1 MSFAECICTTC
12 PPTFYKTT
20 SSVTFTTDIL
30 LYNASFPGF
39 LSLAVKKRQKAGWDI
54 DQGIKSI
61 NQILFMCHLW
71 IYVDLPL

>member
-54 DQGIKSI
+54 DQGIKSQSI
-61 NQILFMCHLW
+61 KFYLCVTCGYM
-71 IYVDLPL
+71 